1 MPARA
6 LVLIYDDPSIQER
19 CIALMHDLLPEVE
32 PLFLVRYPGTRRK
45 LKEMGFPALL
55 IGETL
60 GWEHKAVYTGSAK
73 QVFGADSPPR
83 IWQGISLN
91 EVTHFERRLAQL
103 QGRPEDAVGALVQAG
118 EIAERFLALASWW
131 RPQFVL
137 CWNGWTLPWSV
148 AKALG
153 RKHGAFVLCAERG
166 LVPDSLVLDSE
177 GVNAGSYLAGEKWRC
192 IAEREPSAG
201 DREWASEYRRRY
213 REERRTVVSK
223 RGATSHPKVAADELG
238 IPADA
243 MVVLCPAQLDEDTN
257 PVLFAPEFP
266 TNASVLE
273 ALRSAALN
281 LGRIFVLF
289 KTHPED
295 LSAPR
300 DYSRLLHG
308 IGAMVEDVPLHDLLD
323 LAQVVVTRNSTVGFE
338 GLLAGKPVIA
348 LGRALWTGKGF
359 TSDVRSREEL
369 AHALAAVQR
378 APQLSGDQEEAFTRF
393 LIYLLGRYHYYLDP
407 KAPHERESNRRKLEF
422 LRAGIAAASP
432 TWPPVTAKAE
442 ARWRERLDRE
452 VDVRAWVGR
461 SQSHYHN
468 LIRAG
473 PRRILLVK
481 ACRPETLRA
490 AAERFQ
496 RDLQGARIDIL
507 CRRFDARDR
516 PAGGGR
522 HLLMTRPG
530 DMLAA
535 ASGGYDAIVYC
546 LNARLG
552 FPRALRLLSPLLR
565 APVKLVTQDA
575 FDPKLMDTPA
585 GRARLKA
592 RKGGRAGESRR
603 PAGDAASLV
612 LPPPVPEPAAPA
624 DARPVVALPPALPEA
639 EGTSEEQQEL
649 EALRASLPKHRPYTQ
664 ESLLALLEGVGIEI
678 GALHSPITLDAQRAS
693 VFYVDSLPLDE
704 LRARYG
710 KSVDPDR
717 IQQPDVVCD
726 GATLAPFLPS
736 SLDFIVARH
745 VLEHLPNPLAA
756 LIRWHEVLRPGGLLF
771 LSVPHRAYT
780 FDKERTRTTLEHV
793 LADYRNP
800 CAQRDFDHYLEWAEK
815 VNSRPPGGPAL
826 QRATE
831 LSLMGYAIH
840 YHVWEPPDIEEIFS
854 WLAGEGCR
862 WHLVACEPG
871 HPQSGV
877 FYLWMKAARDPAT
890 EWAQHEA
897 ARSHYCATGKPW
909 RVPQAPAPR
918 LRAGRPD
925 VSACVVNWNTKE
937 LLRDCL
943 RSLHSSQHCARMEVL
958 VVDNGST
965 DGSAEMVAHEF
976 PAVTMLANTENLKFA
991 RANNQALLRARGRYV
1006 LLVNSD
1012 IVALPGSIDRMVGYL
1027 DSHPDVGMVTCR
1039 LVYPDGRPQNS
1050 CLNFPSLLTEFS
1062 EISGLQRRYPKSPI
1076 WARYTM
1082 AGWDHSETRE
1092 VEQPMASFVLVRR
1105 EVLDSVGYLDP
1116 RFPIYY
1122 NDVDWCLRIKRA
1134 GWRIVYLADARV
1146 IHHRRA
1152 TADRLG
1158 AWRMI
1163 EHHLGKLRFF
1173 RKHYGIA
1180 GYGLVWVMNMTRLV
1194 PRYLG
1199 LRLRRALARRRKRP
1213 FAQKDQLWETAKLLR
1228 VYLGLP
1234 LGVR

>member
-1 MPARA
+1 
-6 LVLIYDDPSIQER
+6 
-19 CIALMHDLLPEVE
+19 MHDLLPEVE
-32 PLFLVRYPGTRRK
+32 PLFLVRYPGTRRQ

-83 IWQGISLN
+83 TWQGISLN
-91 EVTHFERRLAQL
+91 EVTHFEGRLAQL
-103 QGRPEDAVGALVQAG
+103 QGRPEDAVSALVQAG

-148 AKALG
+148 ANALG

-177 GVNAGSYLAGEKWRC
+177 GVNAGSYLAGEKWRR

-223 RGATSHPKVAADELG
+223 RGATSHTKVATDELG

-295 LSAPR
+295 LSAPQ
-300 DYSRLLHG
+300 DYSRLLQG
-308 IGAMVEDVPLHDLLD
+308 IGAMVGDVPLHDLLD
-323 LAQVVVTRNSTVGFE
+323 VAQVVVTRNSTVGFE

-359 TSDVRSREEL
+359 TNDIRGREDL
-369 AHALAAVQR
+369 AHALAAMQR
-378 APQLSGDQEEAFTRF
+378 SPQLSGGQEETFTRF

-407 KAPHERESNRRKLEF
+407 KALHERESNRRKLEF

-432 TWPPVTAKAE
+432 TWPPVTAEAE

-461 SQSHYHN
+461 SGSHYHN
-468 LIRAG
+468 LMRAG
-473 PRRILLVK
+473 ARRILLVK

-496 RDLQGARIDIL
+496 RDFQGARIDIL
-507 CRRFDARDR
+507 CRRFDPRDA
-516 PAGGGR
+516 PAAGCR

-530 DMLAA
+530 DLLAA
-535 ASGGYDAIVYC
+535 ARGGYDAIVYC
-546 LNARLG
+546 LNARVG
-552 FPRALRLLSPLLR
+552 FPRALRVLSPLLR
-565 APVKLVTQDA
+565 APVRLVTQDA
-575 FDPKLMDTPA
+575 FDPRLMDTPA
-585 GRARLKA
+585 GRARLKP
-592 RKGGRAGESRR
+592 RKRARAGQLRR
-603 PAGDAASLV
+603 PTGDAAVSG
-612 LPPPVPEPAAPA
+612 PPPPAPEPAAPV
-624 DARPVVALPPALPEA
+624 DARPVVALPPAPPEA
-639 EGTSEEQQEL
+639 EATPEEQQEV
-649 EALRASLPKHRPYTQ
+649 EALRTQLPKRRPYTQ
-664 ESLLALLEGVGIEI
+664 ESLLSLLAGEGIEI
-678 GALHSPITLDAQRAS
+678 GALHSPAPLDSKRAH
-693 VFYVDSLPLDE
+693 VLYVDNLPLDD
-704 LRARYG
+704 LRERYG
-710 KSVDPDR
+710 KNVGADR
-717 IQQPDVVCD
+717 IRAPDVVCD

-745 VLEHLPNPLAA
+745 LLEHLPDPLAA

-771 LSVPHRAYT
+771 LSLPHREHT
-780 FDKERTRTTLEHV
+780 FDKERPRTTLEHL
-793 LADYRNP
+793 LADYREP
-800 CAQRDFDHYLEWAEK
+800 SAVRDFEHYLEWAEK
-815 VNSRPPGGPAL
+815 VNNRAPGGPAF

-831 LSLMGYAIH
+831 LALMGYAIH

-854 WLAGEGCR
+854 WLGGEGYG
-862 WHLVACEPG
+862 WYLVACEPG

-877 FYLWMKAARDPAT
+877 FYLWMKAARDPAA
-890 EWAQHEA
+890 EWAHYEA
-897 ARSHYCATGKPW
+897 ARSHYRATGKLW
-909 RVPQAPAPR
+909 QIAQAPAPR
-918 LRAGRPD
+918 LRARRPD
-925 VSACVVNWNTKE
+925 VSACVVNWNTKD
-937 LLRDCL
+937 LLRECL
-943 RSLHSSQHCARMEVL
+943 RSLDSSRHCARMETI

-965 DGSAEMVAHEF
+965 DGSAEMVAQEF
-976 PAVTMLANTENLKFA
+976 SAVTVIANTENLKFA
-991 RANNQALLRARGRYV
+991 RANNQALLRARGRYL

-1012 IVALPGSIDRMVGYL
+1012 IVVLPGSIDRMVTYL
-1027 DSHPDVGMVTCR
+1027 DSHRDVGMVTCR
-1039 LVYPDGRPQNS
+1039 LIYPDGRPQNS

-1062 EISGLQRRYPKSPI
+1062 DVSGLQRRYPRNPL

-1082 AGWDHSETRE
+1082 AGWDHGETRD

-1105 EVLDSVGYLDP
+1105 EVLDAVGYLDP

-1158 AWRMI
+1158 AWRMV

-1173 RKHYGIA
+1173 RKHYGMT
-1180 GYGLVWVMNMTRLV
+1180 GYGLVWLMNMTRLV

-1199 LRLRRALARRRKRP
+1199 LRFKRTLARRRKQR
-1213 FAQKDQLWETAKLLR
+1213 FDEREKLWECAKLLR
-1228 VYLGLP
+1228 VYLGLR
-1234 LGVR
+1234 LGS